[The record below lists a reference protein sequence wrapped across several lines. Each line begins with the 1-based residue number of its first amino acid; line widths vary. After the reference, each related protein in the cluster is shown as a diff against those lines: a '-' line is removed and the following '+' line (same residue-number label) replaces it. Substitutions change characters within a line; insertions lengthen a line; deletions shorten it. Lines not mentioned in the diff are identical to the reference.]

1 MTIDKMT
8 FLEVLNQ
15 AQDKDF
21 LAEVAKFTLE
31 RLMDY
36 EVTAQTGASYYA
48 RDTDRKNYRN
58 GYRERAFDTRLGT
71 LNLEIPKLREG
82 SYFPTF
88 LESRKRSEKALIS
101 VIQEAYVQGIS
112 TRKMDDLVKAFGMEG
127 ISRTQ
132 VSSLCKD
139 IDLKVKLFQERPLEG
154 EWPYVWLDALYL
166 KVRERDRVVSKA
178 CIIAIGVNELG
189 QRRILGFALKD
200 NESEI
205 FWTEFLEGLK
215 KRGLK
220 GVQLVISDA
229 HTGLHAAITKT
240 LSAQWQRCWVHFMRN
255 ILPHIPKS
263 HMSQVMSLLRLI
275 VREEEAQEIKD
286 RYRKVM
292 DSLKSKYPKVY
303 DKMVEAEEDVLAY
316 RHFPKVHHRKIYSNN
331 PLERLNR
338 EIRRRTNVI
347 GIFPNDASV
356 LRLIGEVLHQIDEDW
371 LVQQTYM
378 SLASMQALMTESES
392 PNDSI

>member
-1 MTIDKMT
+1 MTIDMMT
-8 FLEVLNQ
+8 FSEVLNQ

-21 LAEVAKFTLE
+21 LAEIAKFTLE
-31 RLMDY
+31 RLMNY

-48 RDTDRKNYRN
+48 REEDRKNYRN

-82 SYFPTF
+82 SYFPSF

-101 VIQEAYVQGIS
+101 VIQEAYVQGVS

-127 ISRTQ
+127 ISKSQ
-132 VSSLCKD
+132 VSSLCQE
-139 IDLKVKLFQERPLEG
+139 IDTKVKAFQDRPLEG
-154 EWPYVWLDALYL
+154 EWPYVYLDALYI
-166 KVRERDRVVSKA
+166 KVRDSDRVVSKA
-178 CIIAIGVNELG
+178 CIIGIGVNEIG
-189 QRRILGFALKD
+189 QRRILGFALKE
-200 NESEI
+200 NESDI
-205 FWTEFLEGLK
+205 FWTEFLESLK

-229 HTGLHAAITKT
+229 HSGLKSAIAKT

-263 HMSQVMSLLRLI
+263 HMNEVMGLLRLI
-275 VREEEAQEIKD
+275 VREEEPQEIQS

-292 DSLKSKYPKVY
+292 ESLKSKYPKVY
-303 DKMVEAEEDVLAY
+303 DKMKDSEEDVLAY

-331 PLERLNR
+331 PLERTNR
-338 EIRRRTNVI
+338 EVRRRTNVV
-347 GIFPNDASV
+347 GIFPNDPSV

-371 LVQQTYM
+371 LLQQNYM
-378 SLASMQALMTESES
+378 STDSMLPLFNQSES
-392 PNDSI
+392 DNDSI

>member
-8 FLEVLNQ
+8 FSEVLNQ

-31 RLMDY
+31 RLMNY

-48 RDTDRKNYRN
+48 REEDRKNYRN

-82 SYFPTF
+82 SYFPSF

-101 VIQEAYVQGIS
+101 VIQEAYVQGVS

-127 ISRTQ
+127 ISKSQ
-132 VSSLCKD
+132 VSCLCQE
-139 IDLKVKLFQERPLEG
+139 IDTKVKAFQDRPLEG
-154 EWPYVWLDALYL
+154 EWPYLYLDALYI
-166 KVRERDRVVSKA
+166 KVRDSDRVVSKA
-178 CIIAIGVNELG
+178 CIIAIGVNEIG
-189 QRRILGFALKD
+189 QRRILGFALKE
-200 NESEI
+200 NESDI
-205 FWTEFLEGLK
+205 FWTEFLESLK

-229 HTGLHAAITKT
+229 HSGLKSAIAKT
-240 LSAQWQRCWVHFMRN
+240 LSAQWLRCWVHFRRN

-263 HMSQVMSLLRLI
+263 HMNEVMGLLRLI
-275 VREEEAQEIKD
+275 VREEEPQEIQN

-303 DKMVEAEEDVLAY
+303 DKMKDAEEDVLAY

-331 PLERLNR
+331 PLERTNR
-338 EIRRRTNVI
+338 EVRRRTNVV

-371 LVQQTYM
+371 LQHNYM
-378 SLASMQALMTESES
+378 SPASMQLLLNESEID
-392 PNDSI
+392 NDSI